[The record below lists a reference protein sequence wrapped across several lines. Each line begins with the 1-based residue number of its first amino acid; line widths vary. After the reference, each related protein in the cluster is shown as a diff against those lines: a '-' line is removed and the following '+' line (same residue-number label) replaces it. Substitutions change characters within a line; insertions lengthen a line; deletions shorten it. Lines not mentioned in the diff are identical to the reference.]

1 MCIRD
6 SYSPLWLLSNV
17 LKPLFAGIHLVH
29 FFLPRTKLLKISWEN
44 DLFLCFVQTL
54 SAIIDSCQR
63 FPNKLW
69 VTNSSG
75 NRQEETEMR
84 ITKIVR
90 FSVCPCRL
98 FIYLSF
104 LHHID
109 WSFVQSKH
117 RKFSFARDLWS
128 HLRFNN
134 FLFLSKTL
142 VLKIYSLCFEEI

>member
-1 MCIRD
+1 MFHAISKFYRSLFVFESLVEGLSTRQLSWLQIVFVFCRFVLVLPSQD
-6 SYSPLWLLSNV
+6 RTWSYYSPLWLLSNV

-29 FFLPRTKLLKISWEN
+29 FFLPRTELLKISWEN

-54 SAIIDSCQR
+54 SAIIDKR

-84 ITKIVR
+84 INKIVR

-98 FIYLSF
+98 FIYLF
-104 LHHID
+104 YI
-109 WSFVQSKH
+109 
-117 RKFSFARDLWS
+117 
-128 HLRFNN
+128 
-134 FLFLSKTL
+134 
-142 VLKIYSLCFEEI
+142 I